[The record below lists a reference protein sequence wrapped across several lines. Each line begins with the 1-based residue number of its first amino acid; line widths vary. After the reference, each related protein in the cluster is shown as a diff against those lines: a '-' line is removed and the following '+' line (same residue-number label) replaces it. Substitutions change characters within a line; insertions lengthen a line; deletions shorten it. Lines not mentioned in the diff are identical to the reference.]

1 MDLKDNVIRLQQ
13 DLITTNKE
21 LSTMFK
27 AVTDVSKK
35 CSLIIVVGAACMIFT
50 HKRIE
55 KLEKMN
61 DELKEQIEELKTMKG
76 E

>member
-21 LSTMFK
+21 MSGIFK
-27 AVTDVSKK
+27 TVTELGKKYSFLAVATT
-35 CSLIIVVGAACMIFT
+35 ACVIFT
-50 HKRIE
+50 HKRIK
-55 KLEKMN
+55 KLEEKTE
-61 DELKEQIEELKTMKG
+61 ELNEQIEELKNMKG